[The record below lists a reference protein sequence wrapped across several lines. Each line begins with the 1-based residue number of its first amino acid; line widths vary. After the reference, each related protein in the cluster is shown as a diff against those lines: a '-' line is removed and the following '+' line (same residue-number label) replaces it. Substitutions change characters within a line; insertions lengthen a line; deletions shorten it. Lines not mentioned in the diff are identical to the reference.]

1 MTRCLLF
8 AFAFAS
14 IACAPD
20 ADGGDDDDDDA
31 SDDGGDGGDPSHFN
45 LYINEFMASNASHD
59 FDDPDGV
66 SATPDWIELYNPSGG
81 AVDLTGFTITDDL
94 DEPGMH
100 ELDGL
105 TLPAHGYLVLLGG
118 FADSSDA
125 TFLPF
130 SLDKD
135 EDEIGL
141 YDPDGRPL
149 DRVTFTGQITD
160 VAAGRIPDGGE
171 LQFLPEATPGASNP
185 TESR

>member
-8 AFAFAS
+8 VFAFAS
-14 IACAPD
+14 IACTPD
-20 ADGGDDDDDDA
+20 PDKGDEDDT

-45 LYINEFMASNASHD
+45 IYINEFMASNASLE
-59 FDDPDGV
+59 FDNPDGD
-66 SATPDWIELYNPSGG
+66 SFTPDWIELYNPSGG
-81 AVDLTGFTITDDL
+81 TLDLTGFTITDDF

-105 TLPAHGYLVLLGG
+105 TLPAQGYLVLLGG
-118 FADSSDA
+118 STDGGGAEY
-125 TFLPF
+125 LPF
-130 SLDKD
+130 RLDKD
-135 EDEIGL
+135 ADEIGL
-141 YDPDGRPL
+141 FDPDGRAL
-149 DRVTFTGQITD
+149 DRVTFTSQVTD